1 VLALVLFGLFLGYH
15 FLSGIVTATLMLL
28 VGFLL
33 AVALSGPVEA
43 LHRRKVPRPIAS
55 ISIFLGILVLV
66 MAGGYLFFP
75 VLVEQVSQLVLALP
89 TTLAQLGEFF
99 ERSAN
104 TLGLPVVSG
113 EAPSLSTLV
122 GWGRQL
128 LGGVLGLFG
137 DLASLVFGLVVVLF
151 LPLYLAASPEPAVSW
166 ALRFFPPASRPRVQ
180 EVLSKIRHSL
190 LNWLKGRLLSM
201 AILGTL
207 WTGALYAIGIPGAL
221 FLGIF
226 AALLAFVPYFGAVIA
241 AVPPVLLALAGDS
254 IDVLWVLLAY
264 VAIQL
269 IESYLLTPLI
279 EGRTTALHP
288 AVVIAA
294 VTLAGSAFGFLG
306 VFLAVPATVVAKVL
320 IEEIWFRRLE
330 EASRAPTISSARDK
344 RTGASG
350 SP

>member
-1 VLALVLFGLFLGYH
+1 VDRPATNRGLLRATLVLALVLFGLFLGYH

-151 LPLYLAASPEPAVSW
+151 LPLYITASPEPAVSW
-166 ALRFFPPASRPRVQ
+166 TLRFFPPSSRTRAK
-180 EVLSKIRHSL
+180 EVLSKMRHSL

-241 AVPPVLLALAGDS
+241 AVPPLLLALDRKS
-254 IDVLWVLLAY
+254 
-264 VAIQL
+264 
-269 IESYLLTPLI
+269 
-279 EGRTTALHP
+279 
-288 AVVIAA
+288 VV
-294 VTLAGSAFGFLG
+294 
-306 VFLAVPATVVAKVL
+306 
-320 IEEIWFRRLE
+320 
-330 EASRAPTISSARDK
+330 
-344 RTGASG
+344 
-350 SP
+350 